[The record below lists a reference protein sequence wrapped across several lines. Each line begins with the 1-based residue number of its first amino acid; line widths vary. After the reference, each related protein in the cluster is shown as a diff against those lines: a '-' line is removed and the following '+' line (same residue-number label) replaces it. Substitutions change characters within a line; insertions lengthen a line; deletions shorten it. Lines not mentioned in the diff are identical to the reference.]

1 MAVALSPSAIEYP
14 PVDPSISL
22 QNIPNHQ
29 QHQPGTAYWNTIII
43 TSRIRRAMAPR
54 KKAATPAKAPKTV
67 KAAKPIIT
75 APSTPLAPALPP
87 SRVHQSTYHYP
98 LLFSDRSACD
108 ALLSW
113 FEGVEETRSMPWRK
127 KWVDPKEFESR
138 EEELG
143 RVLSKRAYEVWV
155 SEVSK

>member
-1 MAVALSPSAIEYP
+1 
-14 PVDPSISL
+14 
-22 QNIPNHQ
+22 
-29 QHQPGTAYWNTIII
+29 
-43 TSRIRRAMAPR
+43 MAPR
-54 KKAATPAKAPKTV
+54 KKPTMVVGSKTTVASKRSKSAMQTIPSPTITPLPATP
-67 KAAKPIIT
+67 
-75 APSTPLAPALPP
+75 PA
-87 SRVHQSTYHYP
+87 RAHQVSYHYP
-98 LLFSDRSACD
+98 LLLSDRSTCD

-127 KWVDPKEFESR
+127 SWLNPNDYQGR

>member
-1 MAVALSPSAIEYP
+1 
-14 PVDPSISL
+14 
-22 QNIPNHQ
+22 
-29 QHQPGTAYWNTIII
+29 
-43 TSRIRRAMAPR
+43 MAPR
-54 KKAATPAKAPKTV
+54 KKAAGTAKAPKIV
-67 KAAKPIIT
+67 KGAKPSKPIIT
-75 APSTPLAPALPP
+75 APSTSLPAALPP
-87 SRVHQSTYHYP
+87 SRIHQLTYHYP
-98 LLFSDRSACD
+98 LLLSDKPACD

-127 KWVDPKEFESR
+127 KWVDPADFEGR